1 MLNYEQQRCKI
12 KRAIRRITNLKRHGA
27 GERKEPMMPKTE
39 RSRFTLK
46 QGISN
51 TAVLKP
57 RPAET
62 EDVNPCK
69 EECLISTVNGTV
81 RTCRCGIYHV
91 QLSAMTLH
99 LTPLQ
104 FEATAR
110 LFKLA
115 WGMVV
120 GRRMSVSMSGL
131 KRLPVVALL
140 LATLLSWSD
149 PSLTSAATSF
159 LVLAPDRG
167 AIGNQETQ
175 TVFQAFK
182 QSYPAEIALA
192 GREYGGAPGDYSAY
206 LSRAIKDLE
215 ANGATDIVA
224 IPLFLSPIDPV
235 LKKVQPRLPDP
246 AKGSSIRWAA
256 PMKESHLIAQILL
269 DRLDALSPD
278 CQQGGPLAPE
288 TILSTARRFDLT
300 EKT

>member
-1 MLNYEQQRCKI
+1 MLNYEQRRCKI

-27 GERKEPMMPKTE
+27 EERKEPMMPKTE
-39 RSRFTLK
+39 RSRLTLK
-46 QGISN
+46 QGIHS

-62 EDVNPCK
+62 EDGNPCQ

-120 GRRMSVSMSGL
+120 GRRMSVSMSGP

-149 PSLTSAATSF
+149 PSATSAATGF

-167 AIGNQETQ
+167 AIGNQDTLR
-175 TVFQAFK
+175 QAV
-182 QSYPAEIALA
+182 IA
-192 GREYGGAPGDYSAY
+192 PSA
-206 LSRAIKDLE
+206 
-215 ANGATDIVA
+215 
-224 IPLFLSPIDPV
+224 
-235 LKKVQPRLPDP
+235 KK
-246 AKGSSIRWAA
+246 
-256 PMKESHLIAQILL
+256 LL
-269 DRLDALSPD
+269 DFRPA
-278 CQQGGPLAPE
+278 
-288 TILSTARRFDLT
+288 IL
-300 EKT
+300 

>member
-1 MLNYEQQRCKI
+1 MLNYEQRRCKI

-27 GERKEPMMPKTE
+27 EERKEPMMPKTE

-46 QGISN
+46 QGISS

-62 EDVNPCK
+62 EDGNPCQ

-120 GRRMSVSMSGL
+120 GRRRSVSMSGL

-149 PSLTSAATSF
+149 PSATSAATGF

-167 AIGNQETQ
+167 AIGNQDTLR
-175 TVFQAFK
+175 QAV
-182 QSYPAEIALA
+182 IA
-192 GREYGGAPGDYSAY
+192 PSA
-206 LSRAIKDLE
+206 
-215 ANGATDIVA
+215 
-224 IPLFLSPIDPV
+224 
-235 LKKVQPRLPDP
+235 KK
-246 AKGSSIRWAA
+246 
-256 PMKESHLIAQILL
+256 LL
-269 DRLDALSPD
+269 DFRPA
-278 CQQGGPLAPE
+278 
-288 TILSTARRFDLT
+288 IL
-300 EKT
+300 